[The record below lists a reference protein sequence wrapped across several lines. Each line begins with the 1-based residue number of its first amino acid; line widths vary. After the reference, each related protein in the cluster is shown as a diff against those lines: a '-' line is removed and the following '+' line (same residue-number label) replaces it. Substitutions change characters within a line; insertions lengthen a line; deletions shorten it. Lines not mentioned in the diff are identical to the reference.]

1 MKMELSI
8 TDKFFIQD
16 DDENLILVDEI
27 NIIQDMIKNNYMTLR
42 GTRFYVDYKTN
53 NIDKANSRVEVQ
65 ISFDI
70 EDISEVD

>member
-1 MKMELSI
+1 MELGI

-42 GTRFYVDYKTN
+42 GTRFYVDYET
-53 NIDKANSRVEVQ
+53 
-65 ISFDI
+65 
-70 EDISEVD
+70 

>member
-70 EDISEVD
+70 EDISEVE

>member
-1 MKMELSI
+1 MMELGI

-42 GTRFYVDYKTN
+42 GTRFYVDYETN

-70 EDISEVD
+70 EDISEVE